1 MSSVIE
7 FGSFYWSTKEN
18 LRWNSEVERGEGFGE
33 NVIYIGCL
41 RNLGRGGGG

>member
-33 NVIYIGCL
+33 NVIYIGML
-41 RNLGRGGGG
+41 EEFGKGVGG